1 MAANTTARGQE
12 EKEKHLVVVICS
24 MVEQGM
30 IDRG

>member
-12 EKEKHLVVVICS
+12 EKYLVVVICS

>member
-1 MAANTTARGQE
+1 MAANTTERGQE
-12 EKEKHLVVVICS
+12 EMEHLVVVICS

>member
-12 EKEKHLVVVICS
+12 EEEDLVVVICS